1 MPLIYIL
8 LELHLDLLQ
17 RSLSLKLNLYTS
29 TQVKCHSMYFQAY
42 LLFLIVSNA
51 VHKPITDVRLIE
63 LLSLVNEI
71 EELIDD
77 ELSQGLKLTER
88 DFNHE

>member
-1 MPLIYIL
+1 MNDYKEIERIL
-8 LELHLDLLQ
+8 FNG
-17 RSLSLKLNLYTS
+17 LSNTKLS
-29 TQVKCHSMYFQAY
+29 DIITQLVIK
-42 LLFLIVSNA
+42 LIVSNA
-51 VHKPITDVRLIE
+51 VHKPITDERLIE

>member
-1 MPLIYIL
+1 MNDYKEIERIL
-8 LELHLDLLQ
+8 FNG
-17 RSLSLKLNLYTS
+17 LSNTKLS
-29 TQVKCHSMYFQAY
+29 DIITQLVIK
-42 LLFLIVSNA
+42 LIVSNA